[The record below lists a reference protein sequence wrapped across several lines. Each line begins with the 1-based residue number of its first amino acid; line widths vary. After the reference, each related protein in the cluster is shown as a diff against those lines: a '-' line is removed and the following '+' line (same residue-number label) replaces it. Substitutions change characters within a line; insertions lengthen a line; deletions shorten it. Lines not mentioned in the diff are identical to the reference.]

1 VTPTEGTLPP
11 AFGHALLS
19 LQAGDFLRGGMKWL
33 FFKGAS
39 VSGLLPRAWSA
50 GLAPACVL

>member
-19 LQAGDFLRGGMKWL
+19 LWAGDFLRGGMKWL

-39 VSGLLPRAWSA
+39 VSGLLPRARSA